1 MGRPLS
7 PTTEKLYSGVLTR
20 AFGNAGI
27 PTSIPPGIASWTDSN
42 KALLRAA
49 VRRKYADAR
58 RADEAAELLEQLP
71 GTWSARRV
79 TEIPSEDEALRY
91 EQACQHLPP
100 GRRAMALLPLAIGLR
115 AREEITLTRR
125 SVERAAQYGELLV
138 MRKGGKEQNLPAVG
152 AKALFAEL
160 LGVMSAKRVSLFE
173 SVLAEGKA
181 WKTTGQVLST
191 GNPEAAYHAL
201 HRLVHAMGEE
211 AGIDELR
218 PHKLRHAFATRMFR
232 DGASLPTIQ
241 WMLGHA
247 DIKTTLR
254 YVHPGSADAA
264 KFVRTF

>member
-1 MGRPLS
+1 MTRPLS

-20 AFGNAGI
+20 AFGSAALPTAIPAGVA
-27 PTSIPPGIASWTDSN
+27 GWTDSN

-58 RADEAAELLEQLP
+58 RADEGAELLEQLP
-71 GTWSARRV
+71 GTWSAKRI

-91 EQACQHLPP
+91 EQACQQLPP

-115 AREEITLTRR
+115 AREAITLTRR

-138 MRKGGKEQNLPAVG
+138 LRKGGKEQNLPALG
-152 AKALFAEL
+152 AKALCSEL
-160 LGVMSAKRVSLFE
+160 LSVKGAKFVSLFE
-173 SVLAEGKA
+173 SVLSEGRA

-191 GNPEAAYHAL
+191 GNLEAAYHAL
-201 HRLVHAMGEE
+201 HKLVRAMGEE
-211 AGIDELR
+211 AGIDDLR

-232 DGASLPTIQ
+232 DGASIPTIQ

-247 DIKTTLR
+247 NILTTMR